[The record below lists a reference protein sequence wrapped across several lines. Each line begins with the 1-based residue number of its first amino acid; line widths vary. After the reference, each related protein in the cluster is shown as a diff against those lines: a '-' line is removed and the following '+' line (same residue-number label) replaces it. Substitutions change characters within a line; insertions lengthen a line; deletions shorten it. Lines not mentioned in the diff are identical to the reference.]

1 LTTDAKKVSPIGLVL
16 ETALDA
22 TVIMGVDG
30 RVRDWN
36 RQAEATFG
44 WSRQE
49 ALGRPMAELII
60 PEPDRPSHIEGLRRH
75 LETCAP
81 GILNR
86 RIEVVA
92 TDRRGRLFPV
102 ELSVARIDDG
112 DDLSFVGFIRD
123 ISDRLTAQQA
133 LQVERDRSQS
143 VLDNMLDALV
153 LMDRDLR
160 VLQVN
165 QAALRMEGRSAESML
180 GRTHEEIWPGPEA
193 ERLRQRYR
201 EVLGAQVALAFEEPW
216 NDGRGTMWLEIRAQP
231 TPEGVAVFYR
241 DVTKR
246 KTAEAVLRDSE
257 ARLLTLANV
266 APAMVWMSSDRGEVE
281 FLNDRWFAFTG
292 VSPGAEVDPASLLH
306 PDDAVRAAKI
316 WEGALKTG
324 KGFEAELRVRR
335 GDGQFRWFL
344 SRSEPVLDR
353 EGGVAGWIGASID
366 IDDRRR
372 AQERLELMV
381 NELNHRVKN
390 NLAAVQSLA
399 AQTFRGTLSLPEAR
413 EAFTA
418 RLMALSRAHDILTR
432 QQWEGAQL
440 AKIAT
445 DVLAPNLANLAAVTL
460 EGPPVSLGPN
470 AALTLSMAFHEL
482 CTNALKYGA
491 LSRPEGRVALTW
503 AVEPSG
509 MLHLTWTETGG
520 PKVSPPAAT
529 GFGSRLLTRSLA
541 AELRG
546 VVSLEFDEAGVVCTI
561 DAPLDH
567 GRLAPASALPQIT
580 WPPEGAF

>member
-1 LTTDAKKVSPIGLVL
+1 LTIDAEKVSPIRLVL

-22 TVIMGVDG
+22 TVIMGADG

-49 ALGRPMAELII
+49 ALGRPMADLII
-60 PEPDRPSHIEGLRRH
+60 PESDRSAHTEGLRRH
-75 LETCAP
+75 LETGAQ

-86 RIEVVA
+86 RIEVMA
-92 TDRRGRLFPV
+92 ADREGRAFPV
-102 ELSVARIDDG
+102 ELSVSRIDEG
-112 DDLSFVGFIRD
+112 GEVSFVGFIRD
-123 ISDRLTAQQA
+123 IGDRLSAQQA
-133 LQVERDRSQS
+133 LKVERDRSQS

-165 QAALRMEGRSAESML
+165 QAALRMEGRSAQSML
-180 GRTHEEIWPGPEA
+180 GRTHQELWPAPEA
-193 ERLRQRYR
+193 EGLRRKYR
-201 EVLGAQVALAFEEPW
+201 EVLRSQTAMAFEEPW
-216 NDGRGTMWLEIRAQP
+216 SDPRGTMWLEIRAQP

-257 ARLLTLANV
+257 ARLRTLANV
-266 APAMVWMSSDRGEVE
+266 VPAMVWMSSDRGEVE

-292 VSPGAEVDPASLLH
+292 TSAEADADPASLLH
-306 PDDAVRAAKI
+306 PEDAVRATEI
-316 WEGALKTG
+316 WDAALK
-324 KGFEAELRVRR
+324 KGEGLEAELRIRR

-344 SRSEPVLDR
+344 SRSEPVRDR

-390 NLAAVQSLA
+390 NLAAVQALA
-399 AQTFRGTLSLPEAR
+399 AQTFRGSPSLPEAR

-440 AKIAT
+440 VKIAT
-445 DVLAPNLANLAAVTL
+445 DVLAPNLPSVEAVTL

-491 LSRPEGRVALTW
+491 LSTPEGRVALRW
-503 AVEPSG
+503 AMPCPE
-509 MLHLTWTETGG
+509 MLRLTWTERGG
-520 PKVSPPAAT
+520 PKVSPPTAT

-546 VVSLEFDEAGVVCTI
+546 VVRLDFDEAGVVCTI
-561 DAPLDH
+561 EAPLDH
-567 GRLAPASALPQIT
+567 GRLGPASTLPQIT
-580 WPPEGAF
+580 

>member
-1 LTTDAKKVSPIGLVL
+1 MTADARKVSPIRLVL

-22 TVIMGVDG
+22 TVVMGADG

-49 ALGRPMAELII
+49 ALGRLMADLII
-60 PEPDRPSHIEGLRRH
+60 PEPDRRGHAEGLRRR
-75 LETCAP
+75 LET
-81 GILNR
+81 GVQSVLDR
-86 RIEVVA
+86 RIEVMA
-92 TDRRGRLFPV
+92 TDRDGRVFPV
-102 ELSVARIDDG
+102 ELSISRIDD
-112 DDLSFVGFIRD
+112 DDGEIGFIGFIRD
-123 ISDRLTAQQA
+123 ISDRLSAQHA
-133 LQVERDRSQS
+133 LKIERDRSQS
-143 VLDNMLDALV
+143 VLDNMLDAMV

-160 VLQVN
+160 VLQIN
-165 QAALRMEGRSAESML
+165 QAALRMEGRPVQSML
-180 GRTHEEIWPGPEA
+180 GKSHQEIWPGPEA
-193 ERLRQRYR
+193 EGLRRRYR
-201 EVLGAQVALAFEEPW
+201 EVLRSQTALAFEEQW
-216 NDGRGTMWLEIRAQP
+216 SDARGTMWLEIRAQP

-246 KTAEAVLRDSE
+246 KIAEAVLRDSE
-257 ARLLTLANV
+257 ARLRTLANV
-266 APAMVWMSSDRGEVE
+266 VPAMVWMSSDSGEIE

-292 VSPGAEVDPASLLH
+292 TSPLAVADPASLLH
-306 PDDAVRAAKI
+306 PEDAARAAPI
-316 WEGALKTG
+316 WNAALE
-324 KGFEAELRVRR
+324 KGERFEAELRIRR

-344 SRSEPVLDR
+344 SRTEPVLDR

-390 NLAAVQSLA
+390 NLAAVQALA
-399 AQTFRGTLSLPEAR
+399 AQTFRGSPSLPEAR

-445 DVLAPNLANLAAVTL
+445 DVLAPNLPSAEAVTL

-491 LSRPEGRVALTW
+491 LSTPEGRVALRWTM
-503 AVEPSG
+503 ASPER
-509 MLHLTWTETGG
+509 LHLTWTESGG
-520 PKVSPPAAT
+520 PKVSPPTAT

-546 VVSLEFDEAGVVCTI
+546 VVTLDFEEAGVVCTI
-561 DAPLDH
+561 DAPLDQ
-567 GRLAPASALPQIT
+567 GRLGPASALPQI
-580 WPPEGAF
+580 G

>member
-1 LTTDAKKVSPIGLVL
+1 LTVDAKKVSPIRLVL

-22 TVIMGVDG
+22 AVIMGADG

-36 RQAEATFG
+36 GQAEATFG

-49 ALGRPMAELII
+49 ALGRPMADLII
-60 PEPDRPSHIEGLRRH
+60 PAPDRPAHAEGLRRH
-75 LETCAP
+75 VEAGVQGLV
-81 GILNR
+81 GR
-86 RIEVVA
+86 RIEVMA
-92 TDRRGRLFPV
+92 TDRGGRVFPV
-102 ELSVARIDDG
+102 ELSISRIDDCG
-112 DDLSFVGFIRD
+112 DVSFVGFIRD
-123 ISDRLTAQQA
+123 VSDRLTAQQA
-133 LQVERDRSQS
+133 LKIERDRGQS

-165 QAALRMEGRSAESML
+165 QAALRMEERSAKSML
-180 GRTHEEIWPGPEA
+180 GKTHQEIWPGPEA
-193 ERLRQRYR
+193 EKLRQRYR
-201 EVLGAQVALAFEEPW
+201 EVLRSQAALAFEESW

-257 ARLLTLANV
+257 ARLRTLANV
-266 APAMVWMSSDRGEVE
+266 VPAMVWMSSGRGEVE

-292 VSPGAEVDPASLLH
+292 TSPRAIVDPASLLH
-306 PDDAVRAAKI
+306 PEDAVRAAAI
-316 WEGALKTG
+316 WEAALK
-324 KGFEAELRVRR
+324 KGQGLEAELRIRG

-344 SRSEPVLDR
+344 SRSEPVLDPD
-353 EGGVAGWIGASID
+353 GGVAAWIGASID

-390 NLAAVQSLA
+390 NLAAVQALA
-399 AQTFRGTLSLPEAR
+399 AQTFRGNPSLPEAR

-445 DVLAPNLANLAAVTL
+445 DVLAPNLPNIEAVTL
-460 EGPPVSLGPN
+460 EGSPVSLGPN

-491 LSRPEGRVALTW
+491 LSTPEGRVALRW
-503 AVEPSG
+503 AIEPSG
-509 MLHLTWTETGG
+509 MLHLTWTERGG
-520 PKVSPPAAT
+520 PKVSPPTAM

-546 VVSLEFDEAGVVCTI
+546 VVRLDFDEAGVVCTI
-561 DAPLDH
+561 EAPLDH
-567 GRLAPASALPQIT
+567 GRLGPASTLPQII
-580 WPPEGAF
+580 